1 MEPNPIFSFFFFRFW
16 SSRSSSDCGV
26 GPGDGCGGEKN
37 KEKLSWGGIQGGV
50 GVCRQGWGASVG
62 RDARVCPSLTERT
75 WACYR
80 TLGPIQNCHEDVT
93 KVKIK
98 NRLEQRLAHNKHS

>member
-1 MEPNPIFSFFFFRFW
+1 MSRA
-16 SSRSSSDCGV
+16 SSCTPSGFNTPGCQGEASGV
-26 GPGDGCGGEKN
+26 ETDPSQLRAIGTGLVGT
-37 KEKLSWGGIQGGV
+37 GV
-50 GVCRQGWGASVG
+50 GVGRQGWGASVG